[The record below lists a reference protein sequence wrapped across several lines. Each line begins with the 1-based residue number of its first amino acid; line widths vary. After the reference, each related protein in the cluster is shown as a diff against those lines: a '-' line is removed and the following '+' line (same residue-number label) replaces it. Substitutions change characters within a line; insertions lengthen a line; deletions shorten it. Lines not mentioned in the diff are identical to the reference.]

1 MNVYAWRPRL
11 HDSQYGRWREVYGV
25 TPTTI
30 WPRGSDYAGRIVH
43 DREPVLR
50 IDSNTA
56 LFPMG
61 SCFAENIAVWLRGRG
76 YNVLTVAGKPDPG
89 SCGVFNTYSLVQEL
103 RRAFVGFTPE
113 IPYWEFQ
120 SDGKTCWVDP
130 HRYRIAYDSDDGI
143 AEEIAAY
150 NENLRQCFEQAEVF
164 IFTAGQVEYW
174 RNKSDGSI
182 YAYTPTPSA
191 LDFDRDEC
199 CVASYEENLDNLCKA
214 RAILK
219 DHNPSVQV
227 VVTVSPV
234 CLQAT
239 FQQGKTAIEAGIEAK
254 CILRAAAG
262 AFADR
267 FDDVSYFPAYEIVM
281 NHTRLAPFVTNDN
294 RHVTPGGVEE
304 VMEAFAQ
311 RYVV

>member
-11 HDSQYGRWREVYGV
+11 HDSRHSQWREVYRV
-25 TPTTI
+25 TPTAV
-30 WPRGSDYAGRIVH
+30 WPRGPSYVGRIVSN
-43 DREPVLR
+43 RKPSFQ
-50 IDSNTA
+50 IDNATA
-56 LFPMG
+56 LFPVG

-103 RRAFVGFTPE
+103 RRAFVGFAPE
-113 IPYWEFQ
+113 VPYWEFQ
-120 SDGKTCWVDP
+120 SGGKTCWVDP
-130 HRYRIAYDSDDGI
+130 HRYRIAYDSADGI

-150 NENLRQCFEQAEVF
+150 NENLRRCFEQAEVF

-174 RNKSDGSI
+174 QNRSDGSV

-199 CVASYEENLDNLCKA
+199 HVASYEENLDNLCKA

-219 DHNPSVQV
+219 ENNPGVQLI
-227 VVTVSPV
+227 VTVSPV
-234 CLQAT
+234 CLEAT

-254 CILRAAAG
+254 CILRAAVG
-262 AFADR
+262 AFADL

-281 NHTRLAPFVTNDN
+281 NHTRLAPFKSDN
-294 RHVTPGGVEE
+294 RHVTPAGVEE

-311 RYVV
+311 KYVV